1 MTSAGNVP
9 LMHSIHAL
17 ISDSLGIHTEPS
29 ICNFQMRG
37 APSLDREKWE
47 QDLTLLP
54 LQEKMHMLA
63 ILYKEPCLNQLM
75 NIWVDGASRS
85 ASITY
90 LMFNMLK
97 AIIMTRG
104 TGMLLV
110 SKEIGLNVCLIEF
123 TDSRKVFLYKEDGY
137 YLHLKP
143 TAFVVPYSD
152 EYIGLFNK
160 HKQCETY
167 EYYIFTL
174 VPVVSRMADEI
185 VMKL

>member
-1 MTSAGNVP
+1 
-9 LMHSIHAL
+9 MHSIHV
-17 ISDSLGIHTEPS
+17 S
-29 ICNFQMRG
+29 IWYPYRTLLHLPKIMRG

-75 NIWVDGASRS
+75 NIWVDGSSRN
-85 ASITY
+85 ASITC

-97 AIIMTRG
+97 AMIWTRG
-104 TGMLLV
+104 IKKFETLLV
-110 SKEIGLNVCLIEF
+110 AKEIGLNVYLIEF
-123 TDSRKVFLYKEDGY
+123 IGSRKVFLYKEDGY

-143 TAFVVPYSD
+143 TAFVVPYPD

-160 HKQCETY
+160 HKKCESY
-167 EYYIFTL
+167 EYYTFIL
-174 VPVVSRMADEI
+174 VPVVSRMADVI
-185 VMKL
+185 VTQL